1 MAVVP
6 IGAEVRR
13 LDVVDVGAG
22 REPGIVFHRVWRG
35 HHSPGILYRRAR
47 CKLIDVQDY
56 GGGVCPVSLPLHHE
70 VRRPRLFSKPAQS
83 REGGGRCYRH
93 RAVGGLGGKTLRLDE
108 APGLVESLGQRRTS
122 PPEIQCVKGECE
134 GKKIS
139 SRYQESGC
147 TGSGPVT
154 YSDRPAPH
162 RPAAA
167 PS

>member
-35 HHSPGILYRRAR
+35 HHSPGILYRRAK

-122 PPEIQCVKGECE
+122 PPRDPV
-134 GKKIS
+134 
-139 SRYQESGC
+139 RYPILFSNSCMFILILHAIGIRFAFHLL
-147 TGSGPVT
+147 SAHLIIP
-154 YSDRPAPH
+154 
-162 RPAAA
+162 
-167 PS
+167 